1 MEHNIRLSERL
12 SFFEIGKVY
21 IPVEGA
27 PRPNEPMRLVI
38 GMTGLSERPVW
49 DRKSD
54 AHLDFYDLKGV
65 VEGLLESIHI
75 DPSLIAYVPG
85 KNPSLHPGKCADIL
99 LDGEAVGCFGE
110 LHPLVKEQY
119 EFVDSAI
126 LVAEIDLE
134 KLIKAI
140 PTLYESLPVPVFP
153 AILEDL
159 AIVVDE
165 DVPAAKVVEVIQK
178 AGGKLLSDVRLFD
191 IFRGPQIGEGKKSL
205 AYSLSYQA
213 FDKTLTD
220 KDAGKLRAKIIRL
233 LEIELGAKLRS

>member
-1 MEHNIRLSERL
+1 M
-12 SFFEIGKVY
+12 
-21 IPVEGA
+21 
-27 PRPNEPMRLVI
+27 
-38 GMTGLSERPVW
+38 
-49 DRKSD
+49 
-54 AHLDFYDLKGV
+54 
-65 VEGLLESIHI
+65 
-75 DPSLIAYVPG
+75 
-85 KNPSLHPGKCADIL
+85 HPGKCADIL
-99 LDGEAVGCFGE
+99 LDGEAVGSFGE

-126 LVAEIDLE
+126 LIAEIDLE
-134 KLIKAI
+134 KLIYAI

-205 AYSLSYQA
+205 AYSLSYQSY
-213 FDKTLTD
+213 DKTLTD
-220 KDAGKLRAKIIRL
+220 KDAGKLRTKVIRL
-233 LEIELGAKLRS
+233 LERELGAKLRS